1 MVNYVNMVIMH
12 NMLNMIKLSTWPCN
26 MIFMVNKTLHSCLTL
41 SGTGGTFRP
50 PLSENRDFSGIEPP
64 LDLRWTSDQSVNSGL
79 SIVVQ

>member
-41 SGTGGTFRP
+41 SGTGGGLLGPHCRKIAISP
-50 PLSENRDFSGIEPP
+50 ELN
-64 LDLRWTSDQSVNSGL
+64 LRWTSDQSVNSGL